1 MAENQ
6 RCTLFTRGFVI
17 REVKFFW
24 WCIKLS
30 KGTKL
35 IIAFWMLA
43 LIVEIIG
50 IAIRIHSYHD
60 SKVTCKPKIIFFDD
74 LCCLFGGRVNLFSVS
89 YIFVSI
95 ISRAAIGVYGIY
107 WWMKN
112 FPLQQSEY
120 FFYLFFV
127 STMYYSIWQFMLSF
141 IQNDDNESIIFIL
154 IGGIGTAIYVF
165 YLNSVIYSF
174 VLQIDQEYRMHRKK
188 DVLKQNTTRPNRYTI
203 LEESE
208 L

>member
-1 MAENQ
+1 
-6 RCTLFTRGFVI
+6 
-17 REVKFFW
+17 
-24 WCIKLS
+24 
-30 KGTKL
+30 
-35 IIAFWMLA
+35 
-43 LIVEIIG
+43 
-50 IAIRIHSYHD
+50 
-60 SKVTCKPKIIFFDD
+60 
-74 LCCLFGGRVNLFSVS
+74 
-89 YIFVSI
+89 
-95 ISRAAIGVYGIY
+95 
-107 WWMKN
+107 
-112 FPLQQSEY
+112 
-120 FFYLFFV
+120 
-127 STMYYSIWQFMLSF
+127 MLSF